1 MEKNNKKHRGGT
13 VSSKVECSLDM
24 REVVGALPTRS
35 TIKALKYLQTS
46 NFISKILFNTIF
58 F

>member
-35 TIKALKYLQTS
+35 TKNQ
-46 NFISKILFNTIF
+46 F
-58 F
+58 